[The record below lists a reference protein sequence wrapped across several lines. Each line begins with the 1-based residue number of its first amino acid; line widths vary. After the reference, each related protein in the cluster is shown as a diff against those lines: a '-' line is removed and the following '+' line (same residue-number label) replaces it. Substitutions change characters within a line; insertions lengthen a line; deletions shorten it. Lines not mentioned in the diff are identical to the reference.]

1 MSDASTID
9 TATAG
14 TTVPYDDIVWACTHL
29 CELLEYENEALAAH
43 DAATVRELTE
53 NKAALARV
61 YEQAVAPMADE
72 PHLVDTLA
80 PEQKEEL
87 LALGNRLKGLVEENA
102 RRIKA
107 EMEAYQMLMDA
118 VVSAVK
124 TSKTNSVTYG
134 RAGEVED
141 HTPGDTNSLSFNQ
154 TL

>member
-1 MSDASTID
+1 MSGVTTI
-9 TATAG
+9 
-14 TTVPYDDIVWACTHL
+14 PYDDIVWACTHL

-43 DAATVRELTE
+43 DSTAVRELAE
-53 NKAALARV
+53 NKASLARI

-72 PHLVDTLA
+72 PHLVDALE

-87 LALGNRLKGLVEENA
+87 LALGNRLKDLVEENA

-118 VVSAVK
+118 VVHAVK
-124 TSKTNSVTYG
+124 TTKTNTVTYG
-134 RAGEVED
+134 RAGNFEGHAVGE
-141 HTPGDTNSLSFNQ
+141 TNSLSVNQ

>member
-1 MSDASTID
+1 MSAVTTI
-9 TATAG
+9 
-14 TTVPYDDIVWACTHL
+14 PYDDIVWACTHL

-53 NKAALARV
+53 NKAALARI

-72 PHLVDTLA
+72 PHLVDTLE

-87 LALGNRLKGLVEENA
+87 MGLGSRLKDLVEENA

-107 EMEAYQMLMDA
+107 EMDAYQMLMDA
-118 VVSAVK
+118 VVGAVK
-124 TSKTNSVTYG
+124 TSKTTAVTYG
-134 RAGEVED
+134 RAGHMEGHGVAE
-141 HTPGDTNSLSFNQ
+141 NSISLNQ